1 MTLLIVGATGTLG
14 RQIVRRALDEGQQVR
29 CLVRSSRR
37 AAFLR
42 EWGAELYLGN
52 LNDPDGLDL
61 LLAGVTTIVD
71 AATARA
77 TDSLGVR
84 QVDWEGKVNLIQAA
98 QRANI
103 QRYIFFSIH
112 DAEKHPNVPLMQ
124 IKTCTE
130 KFLAESGVPYTI
142 FRPAGFLQGLIGQ
155 YAMPILEGQSIWVTG
170 ESSPIA
176 YLDTQDIAK
185 FAVRALQLPET
196 VGRTYPLVGD
206 RAWKGEEL
214 VSICERLSGKE
225 AKVTRL
231 PLSAIRTL
239 RGALMWF
246 QWAWN
251 AADRLAFAEVIA
263 NGRPMIADMTEVYQ
277 TFGIDAKEITTVDG
291 YLQEYFSRIGRKI
304 KELEYEREKQK
315 QRKAEKKSKKKMFY

>member
-14 RQIVRRALDEGQQVR
+14 RQIVRRALDEGQQAR

-61 LLAGVTTIVD
+61 LLEGVTTIVD

-112 DAEKHPNVPLMQ
+112 DAEKHPDVPLMQ

-130 KFLAESGVPYTI
+130 KFLAESGIPYTI

-214 VSICERLSGKE
+214 VSLCERLSGKD

-239 RGALMWF
+239 RSALMWF
-246 QWAWN
+246 EWAWN